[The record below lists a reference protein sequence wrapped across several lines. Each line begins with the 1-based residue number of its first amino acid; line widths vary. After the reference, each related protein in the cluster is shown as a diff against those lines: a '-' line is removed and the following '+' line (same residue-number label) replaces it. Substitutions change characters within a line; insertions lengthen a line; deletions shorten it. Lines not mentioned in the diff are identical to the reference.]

1 MQVIERSEGHYDA
14 QKVQFGTVYRWCP
27 GSVVVEC
34 DCGERPSLT
43 HSETTCPHCS
53 GEHADIVREE
63 VAAARELEDAAMH
76 PWRWAGDR
84 EEAGLPC

>member
-34 DCGERPSLT
+34 ECGENPILT
-43 HSETTCPHCS
+43 YSETTCPECG

-63 VAAARELEDAAMH
+63 LGARGLEEDAAMH

>member
-34 DCGERPSLT
+34 DCGERPILA
-43 HSETTCPHCS
+43 HSETTCPECG

-63 VAAARELEDAAMH
+63 LGARGLEDAAMH

>member
-34 DCGERPSLT
+34 ECGENPILT
-43 HSETTCPHCS
+43 YSETTCPECG

-63 VAAARELEDAAMH
+63 LAARELEDAAMH

>member
-1 MQVIERSEGHYDA
+1 MKVIVRSEGHYNA

-34 DCGERPSLT
+34 DCGERPILT
-43 HSETTCPHCS
+43 HSETTCLECG

-63 VAAARELEDAAMH
+63 LAARRARDETIH
-76 PWRWAGDR
+76 PWHYAENRQ
-84 EEAGLPC
+84 EVGLPC

>member
-1 MQVIERSEGHYDA
+1 MKVIERSEGHYNA

-34 DCGERPSLT
+34 DCGERPILT
-43 HSETTCPHCS
+43 HSETTCLECG

-63 VAAARELEDAAMH
+63 LAARWLEDAVTH

>member
-34 DCGERPSLT
+34 DCGERSILT
-43 HSETTCPHCS
+43 HSETTCLQCS

-63 VAAARELEDAAMH
+63 VAARELEDTAMH

>member
-1 MQVIERSEGHYDA
+1 MQVVERTEGHYD
-14 QKVQFGTVYRWCP
+14 VQEVEFGTVYRWCP
-27 GSVVVEC
+27 ESVAIEC
-34 DCGERPSLT
+34 DCGERPILT
-43 HSETTCPHCS
+43 RSETTCLECG

-63 VAAARELEDAAMH
+63 LGARGLEDAAMH